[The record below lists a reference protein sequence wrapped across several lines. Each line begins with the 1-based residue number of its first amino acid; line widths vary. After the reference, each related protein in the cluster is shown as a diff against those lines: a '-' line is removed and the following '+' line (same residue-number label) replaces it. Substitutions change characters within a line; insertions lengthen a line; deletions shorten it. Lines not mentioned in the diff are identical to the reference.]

1 MSDTTDSHDP
11 ATSPTVDSAASGTS
25 DPNQQPKKK
34 FTIIKQVNMIART
47 AIDDCINRLGPDVV
61 TMSSEDIADQVVN
74 SINVAIARENTRAQD
89 ANAAVRYTPIFKL
102 DFSHVAVLMRRLHV
116 IINIAP
122 SHNSDPDSDMLA
134 IYDPNPRS
142 EHYGI
147 YRTSEAE
154 IHA

>member
-74 SINVAIARENTRAQD
+74 SINVAIARENTRAKM
-89 ANAAVRYTPIFKL
+89 P
-102 DFSHVAVLMRRLHV
+102 
-116 IINIAP
+116 
-122 SHNSDPDSDMLA
+122 MLRCVTHLSLSSISPMSLSLCA
-134 IYDPNPRS
+134 DCM
-142 EHYGI
+142 
-147 YRTSEAE
+147 
-154 IHA
+154 